1 MPHPGI
7 RRLPLLIGACLGLAI
22 IIFIVVRTRQWE
34 ETISQGHR
42 AWRNGNVTHVDENG
56 DGIVDEEVA
65 VDSKTGK
72 RTFRRDTDRDGYF
85 DLKYNLSESGVATN
99 ITRIRDRAPRHQG
112 R

>member
-1 MPHPGI
+1 MPHPGN
-7 RRLPLLIGACLGLAI
+7 RRLALVICACLALAI
-22 IIFIVVRTRQWE
+22 VMFIVFRSGQWE

-42 AWRNGNVTHVDENG
+42 AWRKGNVTHVDENG
-56 DGIVDEEVA
+56 DGIVDEELT

-85 DLKYNLSESGVATN
+85 DLEYNLSESGVATN

-112 R
+112 L